1 VQAAPELRPLGVG
14 DIVDRVFSIYRAR
27 FGPLLAVAALPYLV
41 FAIAAAAIGFA
52 AASSLVPFL
61 GLATRLQGRAAS
73 PADAQELLSSLADLI
88 PIALAILFVA
98 VAFTVVQS
106 AAIVRFVAGVYMG
119 RPATIAEALR
129 TGLVAFPRLLLMG
142 LVAVVAFLVLWAGV
156 ITLVVLASIAVARSS
171 PGLVIVLLVIVV
183 PALLVATLYL
193 QASWMVSPAVAIL
206 ERAGPLQ
213 ALGRSWHLSGGSRWR
228 IIGLQLLLGIL
239 QIVLSTVLSVVLIA
253 GQGSDQTVRLVL
265 QQGVNLIA
273 NIMWAPIYW
282 GTFAV
287 LYYDLRVRK
296 EALDLEVAV
305 EALPRD
311 T

>member
-1 VQAAPELRPLGVG
+1 
-14 DIVDRVFSIYRAR
+14 
-27 FGPLLAVAALPYLV
+27 
-41 FAIAAAAIGFA
+41 
-52 AASSLVPFL
+52 
-61 GLATRLQGRAAS
+61 
-73 PADAQELLSSLADLI
+73 
-88 PIALAILFVA
+88 
-98 VAFTVVQS
+98 
-106 AAIVRFVAGVYMG
+106 
-119 RPATIAEALR
+119 
-129 TGLVAFPRLLLMG
+129 
-142 LVAVVAFLVLWAGV
+142 
-156 ITLVVLASIAVARSS
+156 
-171 PGLVIVLLVIVV
+171 VIVLLVIVV

-253 GQGSDQTVRLVL
+253 GQGSDQTIRLVL